1 MATFDDL
8 TQSLEKFSGRVRLF
22 PLPNLVLFP
31 HVMQPLRVFEPR
43 YRELLE
49 NALADDRLIAMA
61 MLTPGWEANYE
72 GRPSLYSMACLGH
85 ITTYHRLADG
95 TYNVLLLGVRRAR
108 LVREIKPLHRF
119 REAMVE
125 LCDDQCP
132 AAAAA
137 RQATLRQRLCE
148 AVTPL
153 LPSLPE
159 VQEQVDQLLGDDVP
173 LGVLTD
179 VIGYM
184 LDIRLAAKQRL
195 LSELNVCR
203 RAELLLAHLDQA
215 GVEAADRPSAAFP
228 PAFSEN

>member
-1 MATFDDL
+1 MAMFDEL
-8 TQSLEKFSGRVRLF
+8 THALERFSGKVRVF

-49 NALADDRLIAMA
+49 HALAGDRLVAMA
-61 MLTPGWEANYE
+61 MLAPGWEANYE
-72 GRPSLYSMACLGH
+72 GRPLLYAMACLGH

-95 TYNVLLLGVRRAR
+95 TYNVLLLGVRRIR
-108 LVREIKPLHRF
+108 LVREIKPLHQF

-125 LCDDQCP
+125 LCDDHYP
-132 AAAAA
+132 ASTTA
-137 RQATLRQRLCE
+137 QQSTLRRRLCE

-184 LDIRLAAKQRL
+184 LDSPLAAKQRL

-203 RAELLLAHLDQA
+203 RAELLLTHLAQA
-215 GVEAADRPSAAFP
+215 GVEAADRASASFP
-228 PAFSEN
+228 PAFSVN